1 MRHRISSHM
10 TSLALSATALFGL
23 SACRSWEPIETIAS
37 LAFADD
43 DSAVAMM
50 VFRFESKPN
59 NNPLMGTTLKRN
71 MRHQLFVES
80 PTGAGRTAL
89 TPEIPGQNGNELYY
103 MKSSGY
109 FVSAAVSPEARWFN
123 KIAGGQ
129 VTEIARVESG
139 TCESRHFDVV
149 PSPDGDHL
157 AILMAA
163 PGCPSMSGPASPT
176 GGYGATEPITVT
188 FLDAATLDELQS
200 QTLTVSTMN
209 LEWTWRPA
217 GDFVVSSGDKSWSLD
232 VGRAP
237 SNTTKPRCFW
247 PKTAS
252 SQWSSTGTFIE
263 SVDLDVVVSGQNA
276 AAAFGCQ

>member
-1 MRHRISSHM
+1 MRRPFAHKLSAA
-10 TSLALSATALFGL
+10 LALTTAVFGL

-43 DSAVAMM
+43 DSAIAMM

-71 MRHQLFVES
+71 MRHQLYVES
-80 PTGAGRTAL
+80 P
-89 TPEIPGQNGNELYY
+89 
-103 MKSSGY
+103 
-109 FVSAAVSPEARWFN
+109 
-123 KIAGGQ
+123 
-129 VTEIARVESG
+129 
-139 TCESRHFDVV
+139 RHFDVV
-149 PSPDGDHL
+149 PSPDGDHI
-157 AILMAA
+157 AVLMAA

-188 FLDAATLDELQS
+188 FLDAATLNELQS

-237 SNTTKPRCFW
+237 NNTTKPRCFW

-252 SQWSSTGTFIE
+252 SQWSSSGTFIE
-263 SVDLDVVVSGQNA
+263 SDNLRVVVSGQNA
-276 AAAFGCQ
+276 SAAFGCQ